1 MILTGA
7 ADAGELGRQLQ
18 TRFNEDVK
26 AHYSFMDR
34 EQGYLLLRSAGGEMA
49 QAPLMTMSVYGVR
62 TIRHQF
68 MSHAR
73 LAVSELPVTN
83 YSSVFE
89 REASMSKGRILVV
102 EDDFDISNMLRIYF
116 TGQGFEVSVAP
127 RGNDALVMTRQSLPH
142 LIVLDIMLPDMD
154 GYAVCKQLRTTTRTS
169 HIPIIFLTQKDER
182 SDKIA
187 GLELGADDYIT
198 KPFDIEELK
207 LRVTN
212 AISRQ
217 ERESQ
222 TDPRTGLPSGRL
234 IEDHLRRIIRTQG
247 WALLDCRLMH
257 FERFKDVYGFIT
269 GDEVL
274 RFTSLLLGE
283 VVDEAGTANDFIGHP
298 GGDNFVV
305 ITTAAAGPRIRDRLK
320 ARFNAEVATH
330 YNFVDRERGYIVAK
344 GQEGSEVQVPL
355 MTMSIGLVT
364 SETRQFS
371 DIREITEMAADARR
385 QDAVEA

>member
-1 MILTGA
+1 M
-7 ADAGELGRQLQ
+7 
-18 TRFNEDVK
+18 N
-26 AHYSFMDR
+26 
-34 EQGYLLLRSAGGEMA
+34 
-49 QAPLMTMSVYGVR
+49 
-62 TIRHQF
+62 
-68 MSHAR
+68 
-73 LAVSELPVTN
+73 
-83 YSSVFE
+83 
-89 REASMSKGRILVV
+89 KGRILVV

-127 RGNDALVMTRQSLPH
+127 RGGDALSMTRQSLPH

-169 HIPIIFLTQKDER
+169 HIPIIFLTQRDER

-212 AISRQ
+212 AIVRQ

-247 WALLDCRLMH
+247 WALLDCRLSD
-257 FERFKDVYGFIT
+257 FERFKEAYGFIA

-283 VVDEAGTANDFIGHP
+283 VVDEAGTPNDFIGHP

-305 ITTAAAGPRIRDRLK
+305 VTTAAAGNRIRDRLK
-320 ARFNAEVATH
+320 ARFNEEVLTH
-330 YNFVDRERGYIVAK
+330 YNFVDRERGYIISK
-344 GQEGSEVQVPL
+344 NNDGQEEQVPL
-355 MTMSIGLVT
+355 MTIAIGLV
-364 SETRQFS
+364 SSDTRGFS
-371 DIREITEMAADARR
+371 DIREITELAAEARR
-385 QDAVEA
+385 LDTAS